1 MQRQH
6 SVHTWALLSF
16 WWLGSVTL
24 VPLSLSFRICKMGM
38 MTPSPL
44 GCCEGEERMQSRCL
58 AQCLA
63 NNRCSV
69 LGIRV
74 RAEGRTFHVYRVGET
89 QIDHSTP
96 LGDLEGGPDLVGAVS
111 EDGRSSGNLWLSCI

>member
-16 WWLGSVTL
+16 CWLGSVTL
-24 VPLSLSFRICKMGM
+24 APLSLSFHICKMGM

-44 GCCEGEERMQSRCL
+44 GCCEGEERMWSRSL

-63 NNRCSV
+63 NNGRSV
-69 LGIRV
+69 VGVRV
-74 RAEGRTFHVYRVGET
+74 RAESRAFHIYQVGET
-89 QIDHSTP
+89 QIDHSAP
-96 LGDLEGGPDLVGAVS
+96 RGDLEGGPALVGAVS